1 MLTYCESIPDSAESG
16 CFETMLGTRG
26 RIPLI
31 AHHFSRLQRSLDY
44 LNWTKPYDL
53 SPDAVL
59 RIFLVLSSRNAEHH
73 HWRIRLTVFKEDGIT
88 KWSIDT
94 SIVPHPSQPFRL
106 HQVTLVDVPNTV
118 HEQLCKLSSREI
130 YTVAHQKAVESG
142 FDDALLV
149 LQSGVVIETSIA
161 GVLCFSKGNF
171 YTPAVSSGGLRGVG
185 LEILKPLLIYNQF
198 SVITKELSIDFL
210 CASEGLWIVNALRG
224 PVQVTQ
230 VDGLSI
236 AGVSERHSQVVS
248 LYWDRID
255 ELIDQGGV

>member
-44 LNWTKPYDL
+44 LNWTKPFDL
-53 SPDAVL
+53 SPDSVL
-59 RIFLVLSSRNAEHH
+59 RIFLALSYGNGEHH
-73 HWRIRLTVFKEDGIT
+73 HWRIRLTVFKDEGIT
-88 KWSIDT
+88 KWTIDT
-94 SIVPHPSQPFRL
+94 SIVSHPSQPIRL
-106 HQVTLVDVPNTV
+106 HQVMVDDVPNTV

-149 LQSGVVIETSIA
+149 LQGGMVIETSIA
-161 GVLCFSKGNF
+161 GVLCFKSGSY

-185 LEILKPLLIYNQF
+185 LEILKPLLIFNQF

-210 CASEGLWIVNALRG
+210 CASEGIWIVNALRG

-230 VDGLSI
+230 VDGCRI
-236 AGVSERHSQVVS
+236 FDASERHNQVVD
-248 LYWDRID
+248 LYWNRID
-255 ELIDQGGV
+255 ELIDQGGM